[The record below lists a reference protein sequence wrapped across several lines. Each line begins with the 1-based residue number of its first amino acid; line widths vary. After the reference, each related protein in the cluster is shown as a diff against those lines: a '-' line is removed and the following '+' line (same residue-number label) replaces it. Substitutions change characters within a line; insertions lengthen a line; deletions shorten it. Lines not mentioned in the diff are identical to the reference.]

1 MADNQ
6 NRTLPATERKIAKAR
21 EEGQVA
27 RSRDLGHF
35 AALFCAGL
43 TIVAVAPEATHAL
56 KRVLAQALR
65 FDAQTLAGTGSMAD
79 RLADLA
85 WVLMA
90 VVLPMG
96 LLMMLVGVLAG
107 ISTGGWNFTW
117 KAIAPKWERFDPIAG
132 AKRMV
137 SGQQI
142 GQMLKACLLAVL
154 LGLVAALFVKA
165 NLARFAHTLAL
176 PLPTAL
182 EHAGSSIWAGV
193 VLLLVALGV
202 FALVDVPLQR
212 FIWLR
217 GLRMSHEELKK
228 EFKDVEGN
236 TEIKSKMK
244 ARMREMANRRMLAA
258 VPRAD
263 LVVMNPDHYAVALK
277 YDGATMAAPVVLAK
291 GADLMAMRI
300 RDAARAASVPV
311 LQAPPLARALYAHA
325 QVDREIPAALFA
337 AVAQVLAWVY
347 QLRNAM
353 AGKGRE
359 PGPLPELPV
368 PPELDPHHPS
378 AQRSHAAPQ
387 EAEE

>member
-1 MADNQ
+1 MADTQ

-35 AALFCAGL
+35 AALFGAGL
-43 TIVAVAPEATHAL
+43 TLVAVAPDATHAL

-65 FDAQTLAGTGSMAD
+65 FDAQALAGTGSMAD
-79 RLADLA
+79 RLSDLG

-90 VVLPMG
+90 VVAPLG
-96 LLMMLVGVLAG
+96 LLMMLVGVLSG
-107 ISTGGWNFTW
+107 VSTGGWNFSW
-117 KAIAPKWERFDPIAG
+117 KALAPKWERFDPIAG
-132 AKRMV
+132 VKRMV

-154 LGLVAALFVKA
+154 LGIVAALFVKA

-182 EHAGSSIWAGV
+182 EHAGSAVWAGV

-217 GLRMSHEELKK
+217 GLRMSHEEMKK
-228 EFKDVEGN
+228 EHKDVEGN
-236 TEIKSKMK
+236 TEVKAKMK

-291 GADLMAMRI
+291 GVDLMAMRI

-311 LQAPPLARALYAHA
+311 LQAPPLARALYAHS

-353 AGKGRE
+353 AGKGRQ

-378 AQRSHAAPQ
+378 ARRGRAALQ